1 LETESFIGGFGYLV
15 IGGFGYLVICGFVYL
30 KARHQINKSTNNQI
44 HQ

>member
-44 HQ
+44 HK